1 MPVANGRRVAV
12 IAGCRTPFC
21 KSGTTLKDVRAV
33 DLARFVAREL
43 LERTNLDG
51 ADVNAVIFGQV
62 VPSALVPNVARE
74 VSLLPQF
81 PKEIPAYSLNRACA
95 SSGQAVANAYDEIVL
110 GDAEVVLAGGVE
122 SLSDIPILAS
132 RRLADILMEASKAK
146 SFGARLRTLSR
157 IRPRD
162 LVPVSPAIAEPS
174 TGETM
179 GQSAEK
185 MAKENHIS
193 RAAQDRWALRSHEL
207 AARGTDDG
215 RITAEIVPWFG
226 PGGRAG
232 DGVVTQDN
240 GVRRDTSLEQM
251 AKLKPVFDRRYG
263 SVTAANSSPLTDGA
277 SAVLVMSDS
286 AARALGYT
294 PLAYVRSYAVAAV
307 DPGWQLLQAPI
318 FAVPKALERAGIQWK
333 ELGVIEVHEAFA
345 AQVLSNLQGWA
356 AKGWEINEDII
367 NVMGGSIAI
376 GHPFG
381 ATGTRL
387 VTTLANEMARRDV
400 QFGLLS
406 ICAQGGMG
414 LAMVWSAADGSGR
427 GAHLGA
433 RRRRHRRRHFRLE
446 ERAGQQAFGRGEAGP
461 ARDVRRVGARRR
473 RAGRRLLL
481 VEARELHR
489 GGRHR
494 GVRPAH
500 HRRGSRAALGR
511 GPGNAGPGGALP
523 QTDRRRDS
531 RRVPRRRTRVRP
543 RLRVPRGLR
552 SPPDP
557 ARPPG
562 SAARHSP
569 GGGRLPAAPPV
580 DWRPRGARHHPRGQ
594 GRRRQEGV
602 PFGHRGRAG
611 SSRHPQGR
619 HHRRGATHGRR
630 LAPASQAAGRVPRM
644 AARRQPTGPGLGLPS
659 RAEAGTRA
667 DARQLSRAP
676 RRVGG
681 GGAWAETRHG
691 GGSEARG
698 AAVRA
703 ARRH

>member
-21 KSGTTLKDVRAV
+21 RSGTVLKDARAV

-95 SSGQAVANAYDEIVL
+95 SSGQAVANAYDEIML
-110 GDAEVVLAGGVE
+110 GDADVVLAGGVE

-132 RRLADILMEASKAK
+132 RRLADILVEASKAK
-146 SFGARLRTLSR
+146 SLGSRLRTLSR

-162 LVPVSPAIAEPS
+162 LIPVSPAIAEPS
-174 TGETM
+174 TGESM

-215 RITAEIVPWFG
+215 RITTEIVPWFG
-226 PGGRAG
+226 PGGAG
-232 DGVVTQDN
+232 DGVLTQDN
-240 GVRRDTSLEQM
+240 GIRRDTSLEQM

-345 AQVLSNLQGWA
+345 AQVLSNLQGWGA
-356 AKGWEINEDII
+356 LGWEINEDII

-414 LAMVWSAADGSGR
+414 LAMV
-427 GAHLGA
+427 LE
-433 RRRRHRRRHFRLE
+433 RR
-446 ERAGQQAFGRGEAGP
+446 
-461 ARDVRRVGARRR
+461 
-473 RAGRRLLL
+473 
-481 VEARELHR
+481 
-489 GGRHR
+489 
-494 GVRPAH
+494 
-500 HRRGSRAALGR
+500 
-511 GPGNAGPGGALP
+511 
-523 QTDRRRDS
+523 
-531 RRVPRRRTRVRP
+531 
-543 RLRVPRGLR
+543 
-552 SPPDP
+552 
-557 ARPPG
+557 
-562 SAARHSP
+562 
-569 GGGRLPAAPPV
+569 
-580 DWRPRGARHHPRGQ
+580 
-594 GRRRQEGV
+594 
-602 PFGHRGRAG
+602 
-611 SSRHPQGR
+611 
-619 HHRRGATHGRR
+619 
-630 LAPASQAAGRVPRM
+630 
-644 AARRQPTGPGLGLPS
+644 
-659 RAEAGTRA
+659 
-667 DARQLSRAP
+667 
-676 RRVGG
+676 
-681 GGAWAETRHG
+681 
-691 GGSEARG
+691 
-698 AAVRA
+698 
-703 ARRH
+703 

>member
-21 KSGTTLKDVRAV
+21 RSGTVLKDARAV

-95 SSGQAVANAYDEIVL
+95 SSGQAVANAYDEIML
-110 GDAEVVLAGGVE
+110 RDADVVLAGGVE

-132 RRLADILMEASKAK
+132 RRLADILVEASKAK
-146 SFGARLRTLSR
+146 SLGSRLRTLSR

-162 LVPVSPAIAEPS
+162 LIPVSPAIAEPS
-174 TGETM
+174 TGESM

-215 RITAEIVPWFG
+215 RVTAEIVPWFG

-240 GVRRDTSLEQM
+240 GIRRDTSLEQM

-345 AQVLSNLQGWA
+345 AQVLSNLQGWGA
-356 AKGWEINEDII
+356 LGWEINEDII

-414 LAMVWSAADGSGR
+414 LAMV
-427 GAHLGA
+427 LE
-433 RRRRHRRRHFRLE
+433 RR
-446 ERAGQQAFGRGEAGP
+446 
-461 ARDVRRVGARRR
+461 
-473 RAGRRLLL
+473 
-481 VEARELHR
+481 
-489 GGRHR
+489 
-494 GVRPAH
+494 
-500 HRRGSRAALGR
+500 
-511 GPGNAGPGGALP
+511 
-523 QTDRRRDS
+523 
-531 RRVPRRRTRVRP
+531 
-543 RLRVPRGLR
+543 
-552 SPPDP
+552 
-557 ARPPG
+557 
-562 SAARHSP
+562 
-569 GGGRLPAAPPV
+569 
-580 DWRPRGARHHPRGQ
+580 
-594 GRRRQEGV
+594 
-602 PFGHRGRAG
+602 
-611 SSRHPQGR
+611 
-619 HHRRGATHGRR
+619 
-630 LAPASQAAGRVPRM
+630 
-644 AARRQPTGPGLGLPS
+644 
-659 RAEAGTRA
+659 
-667 DARQLSRAP
+667 
-676 RRVGG
+676 
-681 GGAWAETRHG
+681 
-691 GGSEARG
+691 
-698 AAVRA
+698 
-703 ARRH
+703 